1 MRLTTDLINHSLSYL
16 NPLKERELDLR
27 GHRIPAIENLGAAG
41 PHDALDLTD
50 NDITV
55 LSNFPLSPRLRT
67 LLLARNR
74 ISVLHHNLP
83 SSIPNLRHLV
93 LAGNNVTE
101 LADLDVLGKFP
112 RLQHL
117 VLLDNPVTRKEHYR
131 YWVIWRCPTVRF
143 LDFQKVKDAERQKGK
158 ELFGEGEDELTEL
171 GSKIMGVKSK
181 GAGAFDVNAAGGKGG
196 SGDGGGSGETNKL
209 SRLKLTEKER
219 RRLQALIKKADS
231 LEEIIRLEKA
241 LNEGRLPAG
250 IMLGDDDDDGEDE
263 KMEG

>member
-1 MRLTTDLINHSLSYL
+1 M
-16 NPLKERELDLR
+16 
-27 GHRIPAIENLGAAG
+27 
-41 PHDALDLTD
+41 
-50 NDITV
+50 
-55 LSNFPLSPRLRT
+55 
-67 LLLARNR
+67 
-74 ISVLHHNLP
+74 
-83 SSIPNLRHLV
+83 
-93 LAGNNVTE
+93 TE

-117 VLLDNPVTRKEHYR
+117 VLLDNPVTRREHYR

-171 GSKIMGVKSK
+171 GRKIMGIKSK
-181 GAGAFDVNAAGGKGG
+181 GAAFDVNAAGGKGG
-196 SGDGGGSGETNKL
+196 GGDGGGNGETNKL

-219 RRLQALIKKADS
+219 RRLQELIKKADS

-250 IMLGDDDDDGEDE
+250 IMLGDDDGEDE
-263 KMEG
+263 EMEG